1 MENKEK
7 VNKLC
12 GTRLREARR
21 AKDLTQQ
28 QLADIVE
35 VDPKYISAI
44 ENGKRK
50 MSSNLA
56 KKVGKTLNAR
66 PEYLLGLD
74 DHPTAADEL
83 LSKKYTGD
91 NMYDYIEYLEQNDY
105 ILSTPF
111 GDDGDTAS
119 LTFLATI
126 LNSHVISHGDE
137 HYKCSSEQLHTFF
150 KNTHSIIENMK
161 LMLVRQ
167 FLETAYIKLTDEE
180 LKAEMKNMEQ
190 LFQDS
195 FGETGQAWLEEQ
207 RKFDVCDFDGM
218 DKDRWQDALT
228 KMSTMPLQQFTSPSD
243 VKKIMQAMWK
253 LEEPKN

>member
-83 LSKKYTGD
+83 LSKKYT
-91 NMYDYIEYLEQNDY
+91 
-105 ILSTPF
+105 
-111 GDDGDTAS
+111 
-119 LTFLATI
+119 
-126 LNSHVISHGDE
+126 
-137 HYKCSSEQLHTFF
+137 
-150 KNTHSIIENMK
+150 
-161 LMLVRQ
+161 
-167 FLETAYIKLTDEE
+167 ETTCMI
-180 LKAEMKNMEQ
+180 
-190 LFQDS
+190 
-195 FGETGQAWLEEQ
+195 
-207 RKFDVCDFDGM
+207 
-218 DKDRWQDALT
+218 
-228 KMSTMPLQQFTSPSD
+228 TSN
-243 VKKIMQAMWK
+243 I
-253 LEEPKN
+253 